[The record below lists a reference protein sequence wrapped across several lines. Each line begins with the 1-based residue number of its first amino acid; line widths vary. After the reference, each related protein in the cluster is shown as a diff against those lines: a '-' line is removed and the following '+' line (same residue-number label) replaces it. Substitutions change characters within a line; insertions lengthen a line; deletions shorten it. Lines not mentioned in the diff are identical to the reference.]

1 MMLATRVLVLVALL
15 VAAPLLS
22 SQAAIVAF
30 EFTTAI
36 DATEF
41 GLSESEPVAVRFS
54 YDPVRALVLESFG
67 NPAYLT
73 AYGLVDGTLA
83 IGGELLT
90 IHGVASVLDADGLQE
105 GFGYLVMGSQH
116 GASIVGTIGR
126 KPIDEFALGF
136 SNYTEFGM
144 FASTEL
150 PSTTDFAALANSAE
164 LVFRDT
170 TSGSEALA
178 AFLLPSQAGA
188 FSFNAPEPVSL
199 LGGLAA
205 LGALAAASGALRG
218 ARSRHR
224 GPAPRRSHSRIG
236 ARTLRIGAAALL
248 FFVAPAARAATLLYV
263 IMGNATGSADG
274 AGFSAAPFS
283 IALVAD
289 SSSITQDM
297 DAAKL
302 GIIIYESPPVA
313 GSIAIQGVGFGL
325 FSNPIAVFVNQTFT
339 GAGVTKN
346 VGGDLLDMNT
356 PAFGTLDLH
365 APFGPITPDQAY
377 PVYFDGIGTS
387 IGVITFTSVANVSFE
402 AVPAPEPEAA
412 ALAALIALVLLGAC
426 DHRVRRG
433 KQRRRERARFSVP
446 APDMR
451 RHFLAVAAVLAFAPG
466 ASAAVF
472 VVDPGA
478 VGARP
483 DEVSITSLEV
493 LGVSADGQTFE
504 WIFVFADGKFV
515 QLDNPFEAGSKRS
528 AANLDLDFEGEAC
541 VVPDCVP
548 FQNPIAGTQ
557 IMYLLSRSGDPI
569 AGTGLFSAGVSNGTD
584 TAHYNVFAAGDENN
598 PTLTYHGAYYQITM
612 PTVGSGGPLP
622 VVTSATL
629 NLSGAF
635 ANAVVPEPAASLG
648 GLLALGAL
656 GVLTRRQH
664 EGKRRRR
671 GLRARTAVAALLLVA
686 DAPVAAAA
694 GFDLSMPV
702 RSGDRIDGHDVWS
715 VEGLGPDSLN
725 DAAQIAFLD
734 LYVNQI
740 SSQGA
745 LSSLRRGADVG
756 ETIGGLPFTQVNA
769 GYGAAID
776 GAGTIA
782 FQSLSSGQGQVV
794 FVPPGFASWNLV
806 GNGEFDTDLSDW
818 TNLGVEK
825 TWSEFDDTN
834 DPSSG
839 SLYIRNEREASI
851 GLLAQ
856 QCVPVEA
863 GADYSFGY
871 SHFSAGLDA
880 DGRAYAGLNWLTGP
894 SCAGASAGYES
905 FDSYTS
911 NVWTRIEAVVTAPAE
926 AHSLQVDL
934 VAMKQVG
941 EVGSL
946 WSVYFDHVRLPEPG
960 AASGGGGALVA
971 LLVCARRRRSR

>member
-1 MMLATRVLVLVALL
+1 LA
-15 VAAPLLS
+15 
-22 SQAAIVAF
+22 
-30 EFTTAI
+30 
-36 DATEF
+36 D
-41 GLSESEPVAVRFS
+41 
-54 YDPVRALVLESFG
+54 
-67 NPAYLT
+67 
-73 AYGLVDGTLA
+73 
-83 IGGELLT
+83 
-90 IHGVASVLDADGLQE
+90 
-105 GFGYLVMGSQH
+105 
-116 GASIVGTIGR
+116 
-126 KPIDEFALGF
+126 
-136 SNYTEFGM
+136 
-144 FASTEL
+144 
-150 PSTTDFAALANSAE
+150 
-164 LVFRDT
+164 
-170 TSGSEALA
+170 
-178 AFLLPSQAGA
+178 
-188 FSFNAPEPVSL
+188 
-199 LGGLAA
+199 
-205 LGALAAASGALRG
+205 
-218 ARSRHR
+218 
-224 GPAPRRSHSRIG
+224 
-236 ARTLRIGAAALL
+236 
-248 FFVAPAARAATLLYV
+248 
-263 IMGNATGSADG
+263 
-274 AGFSAAPFS
+274 
-283 IALVAD
+283 
-289 SSSITQDM
+289 
-297 DAAKL
+297 
-302 GIIIYESPPVA
+302 
-313 GSIAIQGVGFGL
+313 
-325 FSNPIAVFVNQTFT
+325 
-339 GAGVTKN
+339 
-346 VGGDLLDMNT
+346 
-356 PAFGTLDLH
+356 
-365 APFGPITPDQAY
+365 
-377 PVYFDGIGTS
+377 
-387 IGVITFTSVANVSFE
+387 TSVAQN
-402 AVPAPEPEAA
+402 
-412 ALAALIALVLLGAC
+412 L
-426 DHRVRRG
+426 
-433 KQRRRERARFSVP
+433 
-446 APDMR
+446 
-451 RHFLAVAAVLAFAPG
+451 
-466 ASAAVF
+466 
-472 VVDPGA
+472 
-478 VGARP
+478 
-483 DEVSITSLEV
+483 
-493 LGVSADGQTFE
+493 
-504 WIFVFADGKFV
+504 
-515 QLDNPFEAGSKRS
+515 
-528 AANLDLDFEGEAC
+528 NLDL
-541 VVPDCVP
+541 VPGWVP
-548 FQNPIAGTQ
+548 GMPWEFRTSNSGTVT
-557 IMYLLSRSGDPI
+557 YLLSNQILPQPGNRVLSINVAVCPAVVSGFYQTDAIALEGDELIGSHPTPTGSYTEIGVPYWIGGSLLRNGEEICTGWIGSYREPTEWELLPPGERRYVGLLLYIEDEIHYGWLGLNVGSLVIDDFAYEDVPDRPI
-569 AGTGLFSAGVSNGTD
+569 R
-584 TAHYNVFAAGDENN
+584 AGD
-598 PTLTYHGAYYQITM
+598 T
-612 PTVGSGGPLP
+612 
-622 VVTSATL
+622 
-629 NLSGAF
+629 
-635 ANAVVPEPAASLG
+635 VPEPAASLG